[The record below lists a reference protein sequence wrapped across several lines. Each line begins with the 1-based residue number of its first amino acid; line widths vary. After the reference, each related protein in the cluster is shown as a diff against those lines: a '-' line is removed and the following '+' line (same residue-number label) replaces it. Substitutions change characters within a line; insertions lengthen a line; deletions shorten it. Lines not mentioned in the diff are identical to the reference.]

1 MQAGDHHE
9 ELPQPGRHRPGEA
22 VAGPEEETTRTR
34 GKLGTLT
41 LTIPKTIPLPWGIFL
56 QMEAQGFLAV
66 FRKCKDF

>member
-41 LTIPKTIPLPWGIFL
+41 LTIPKTIPWPWGNIPPN
-56 QMEAQGFLAV
+56 GSTRV
-66 FRKCKDF
+66 FSFV